1 MQSAHARK
9 CAVFAAGYMRSG
21 LNLGCSS
28 SSKCQEKSLWVWRCC
43 TSCACTSRRYSSQ
56 HRVSNLLTCRYNS
69 SLMGPYSNQQ
79 SQFEDLARFK
89 ILGCKIHRGQ
99 HKLVEYRSSNDGVP
113 PPPSVPPPAAVPSK
127 PSNPSQPPK
136 PSKRKPTKE
145 VSNFIFSK
153 FFTFVQNYQNMM
165 ERKFPKAMQI
175 YRVFIEGV
183 KEFSKELAEYV
194 KIKTK
199 ALISANSIFKLSR
212 QELDVYFR
220 MPNEI
225 FRVGPT
231 LLLSALPGFQYI
243 IFPIALKFPKHLLS
257 SHFWTL
263 QEKSQFA
270 IDAQKKRL
278 LNQRPVLRHLQSN
291 VDSIR
296 DRRQQDLC
304 KEILFKLGSGSQPT
318 VPEIMRIKPLFE
330 SDPFSMKSMHGP
342 HIKSLCRLHG
352 VKTWIFN
359 RGRLFDRAEMLFI
372 MDMCLMRDGVFN
384 LKTEELKSACF
395 LRGLNAANT
404 SHDDMVEFIQ
414 QWLSISSTIQPHSY
428 SLLLHLP
435 VLLAYN
441 NPNNWALLT

>member
-1 MQSAHARK
+1 M
-9 CAVFAAGYMRSG
+9 V
-21 LNLGCSS
+21 
-28 SSKCQEKSLWVWRCC
+28 
-43 TSCACTSRRYSSQ
+43 
-56 HRVSNLLTCRYNS
+56 
-69 SLMGPYSNQQ
+69 PYLHHHHSM
-79 SQFEDLARFK
+79 EDLSRFK
-89 ILGCKIHRGQ
+89 IFGCKIHRWQ
-99 HKLVEYRSSNDGVP
+99 HKLAERSDEIPPPPTLP
-113 PPPSVPPPAAVPSK
+113 PPPSPPSATPNKS
-127 PSNPSQPPK
+127 SNPSQPPK
-136 PSKRKPTKE
+136 PSKRQPTKNM
-145 VSNFIFSK
+145 SNFMFSK

-165 ERKFPKAMQI
+165 ERKFPEAVKI
-175 YRVFIEGV
+175 YQTFILGV
-183 KEFSKELAEYV
+183 KAFTNELGEYV

-212 QELDVYFR
+212 HELDVYFR
-220 MPNEI
+220 MPSEM

-263 QEKSQFA
+263 QEKHQFA
-270 IDAQKKRL
+270 IDAQRKRL
-278 LNQRPVLRHLQSN
+278 FNQRPVLRHLQSN
-291 VDSIR
+291 LEFIR
-296 DRRQQDLC
+296 DKRH
-304 KEILFKLGSGSQPT
+304 KEIFKEMLFKLGSGSQPT

-330 SDPFSMKSMHGP
+330 SDPFSIKAMHGP

-352 VKTWIFN
+352 LGTWMFN
-359 RGRLFDRAEMLFI
+359 RGRLFDRAEMLYV
-372 MDMCLMRDGVFN
+372 MDMCLMRDGIFN
-384 LKTEELKSACF
+384 LETVELKSACF

-414 QWLSISSTIQPHSY
+414 QWLSISSAIQPHSY